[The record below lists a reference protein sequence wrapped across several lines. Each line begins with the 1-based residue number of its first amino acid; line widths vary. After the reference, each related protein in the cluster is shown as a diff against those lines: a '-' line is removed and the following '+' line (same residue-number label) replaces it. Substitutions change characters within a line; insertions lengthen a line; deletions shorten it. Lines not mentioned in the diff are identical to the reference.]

1 MATTNDKF
9 REDLENLNNQSLQK
23 GSILEKLW
31 NALLE
36 FLGLKN
42 LSQLTKDYVTSEIF
56 QYIETINESKSES
69 QKITQ
74 PTKIFDNEKY
84 REVEKLMEEIEISQ
98 DDVNVKFE
106 AGEREFDLIP
116 EFNEQLIPTDSEVE
130 LLEKIYGKDF
140 MIGYN
145 KLTDVEKQSIL
156 KCLK

>member
-1 MATTNDKF
+1 M
-9 REDLENLNNQSLQK
+9 
-23 GSILEKLW
+23 
-31 NALLE
+31 
-36 FLGLKN
+36 KN

-74 PTKIFDNEKY
+74 QAKIFDNEKY
-84 REVEKLMEEIEISQ
+84 REVEKLMEEIEIPQ
-98 DDVNVKFE
+98 DDVNIKFE
-106 AGEREFDLIP
+106 AGEREFDLMP
-116 EFNEQLIPTDSEVE
+116 EFNEQLIPTEDEVK
-130 LLEKIYGKDF
+130 LLEKMYGKDF